1 MSTPPLLSLQD
12 IHLSFGGPS
21 LLSGADLFVHERDR
35 VALIG
40 RNGSGKS
47 TLMKIAAG
55 MIEADQGDR
64 FVQPGIT
71 VRYLE
76 QDPDFTRFGS
86 ALEAVEDGLAEG
98 DLKFKAQ
105 LLLDQMGLTGKEDP
119 KRLSGGEGRR
129 VALARALAPDPDILL
144 LDEPTNHLDLPT
156 IDWLEE
162 TLRQNNA
169 ALVLISHDRR
179 FLEGLS
185 KRMVWLDRGASRT
198 LNRGFKAF
206 EDWRDEVLDAE
217 EEEQHKLKKKIQAEE
232 HWLRHGVS
240 GRRKRNVRRLG
251 QLRNLRTERVER
263 RARRIKE
270 YKLNVGE
277 GEVSGHRV
285 ILARNVTKRFGERT
299 IIQGF
304 DTMIMRGDRVG
315 LVGPNGA
322 GKTTLLKMLTGDMTC
337 DEGRIKLGTNLD
349 IISLDQQRKL
359 LDPRLSIY
367 ETLTE
372 GQGEML
378 EIGDETRH
386 VYGYMKDFLFP
397 PNMAR
402 TPVSALS
409 GGERGRLALAV
420 AMTKRSNLLV
430 LDEPTNDLDIET
442 LDLLEEMVSAYE
454 GTVLLVS
461 HDRDFLDRA
470 VSSVIAPDPVAEA
483 KGQEGVWAEYAGGY
497 SDMKAQQQAA
507 LDRLTPR
514 PERDDTPK
522 KSVSS
527 DKKPNNGFGVKPTS
541 KGGKAKLSYKD
552 QYALDTLPKTI
563 ETLEAEIAKLEQA
576 LAAPDAYAK
585 DAAKFQATA
594 DRLAAAKAKRDAA
607 EEQWLELE
615 MKREEIEA
623 AG

>member
-1 MSTPPLLSLQD
+1 MSAPPLLTLQD
-12 IHLSFGGPS
+12 IHLSFGGPP

-55 MIEADQGDR
+55 LIPMDQGDR

-76 QDPDFTRFGS
+76 QDPDFTRFS
-86 ALEAVEDGLAEG
+86 TALEAVEDGLAEG
-98 DLKFKAQ
+98 DLPFKAQ
-105 LLLDQMGLTGKEDP
+105 LLLEQMGLTGKEDP
-119 KRLSGGEGRR
+119 KRLSGGESRR

-162 TLRQNNA
+162 TLRQNSA

-179 FLEGLS
+179 FLEGLT
-185 KRMVWLDRGASRT
+185 KRMVWLDRGVSRS
-198 LNRGFKAF
+198 LNRGFTAF
-206 EDWRDEVLDAE
+206 EEWREDVLDAE
-217 EEEQHKLKKKIQAEE
+217 EEAQHKLKKKIEAEE

-251 QLRNLRTERVER
+251 ELKTLRTERVER
-263 RARRIKE
+263 RARRIRD
-270 YKLNVGE
+270 YQLNVGE

-285 ILARNVTKRFGERT
+285 ILARNVTKRFGDRT

-322 GKTTLLKMLTGDMTC
+322 GKTTLLKMLTGELDT
-337 DEGRIKLGTNLD
+337 DEGRVKLGTNLE
-349 IISLDQQRKL
+349 IVSLDQQRKL

-372 GQGEML
+372 GRGEML
-378 EIGDETRH
+378 QIGDETRH

-442 LDLLEEMVSAYE
+442 LDLLEEMVAAYE

-483 KGQEGVWAEYAGGY
+483 KGQVGVWAEYAGGY
-497 SDMKAQQQAA
+497 SDMRAQQQAA
-507 LDRLTPR
+507 LARLTPR
-514 PERDDTPK
+514 TDRQDDDNK
-522 KSVSS
+522 AVSS
-527 DKKPNNGFGVKPTS
+527 NKKLADKPATKTVR
-541 KGGKAKLSYKD
+541 AKLSYKD

-563 ETLEAEIAKLEQA
+563 EQLEAEIATLEQA
-576 LAAPDAYAK
+576 LAAPGAYAK

-594 DRLAAAKAKRDAA
+594 DRLATAKAERDAA

-615 MKREEIEA
+615 LKREEIEA

>member
-1 MSTPPLLSLQD
+1 MSAPPLLTLQD
-12 IHLSFGGPS
+12 IHLSFGGPP
-21 LLSGADLFVHERDR
+21 LLAGADLFVHERDR

-55 MIEADQGDR
+55 LIPADEGDH

-76 QDPDFTRFGS
+76 QDPDFTRFSS
-86 ALEAVEDGLAEG
+86 ALEAVEDGLADG

-105 LLLDQMGLTGKEDP
+105 LLLEQMGLTGKEDP

-179 FLEGLS
+179 FLEGLT
-185 KRMVWLDRGASRT
+185 KRMVWLDRGTSRT

-206 EDWRDEVLDAE
+206 EDWREEVLDAE
-217 EEEQHKLKKKIQAEE
+217 EEAQHKLKKKIEAEE

-251 QLRNLRTERVER
+251 QLQSLRTERVER
-263 RARRIKE
+263 RARRIRD

-277 GEVSGHRV
+277 GDVSGHRV
-285 ILARNVTKRFGERT
+285 ILARNVTKRFGDRT

-322 GKTTLLKMLTGDMTC
+322 GKTTLLKMLTGEIKS
-337 DEGRIKLGTNLD
+337 DEGRIKLGTNLE

-483 KGQEGVWAEYAGGY
+483 KGEVGVWAEYAGGY
-497 SDMKAQQQAA
+497 SDMRAQQEAA
-507 LDRLTPR
+507 LAQLTRR
-514 PERDDTPK
+514 PERETETGK
-522 KSVSS
+522 QVSS
-527 DKKPNNGFGVKPTS
+527 NKKPTS
-541 KGGKAKLSYKD
+541 KPANKPTKAKLSYKD

-563 ETLEAEIAKLEQA
+563 EKLEAEIDKLEAA

-594 DRLAAAKAKRDAA
+594 DRLAAAKAERDAA